1 MPPIYRQSS
10 AGLFVLQL
18 HAALLQFPNVC
29 FILALLTDITYWKT
43 ANLMWQNFSDWLLFA
58 GLLVGG
64 VALLVGIVELFMQ
77 RRQDSRPY
85 WLHALGSLIVLALAF
100 WNSLVHSADGW
111 IAVVPGGLV
120 LSAITVVVLFIT
132 DFYGRFTASRQ
143 LGSLQ

>member
-1 MPPIYRQSS
+1 MPRTYRQSS
-10 AGLFVLQL
+10 SGLFVLQL
-18 HAALLQFPNVC
+18 HSALLQFPNVC

-58 GLLVGG
+58 GLVVGG

-77 RRQDSRPY
+77 RGEDRRPY

-111 IAVVPGGLV
+111 IAVVPSGLV
-120 LSAITVVVLFIT
+120 LSAITVVVLLIT
-132 DFYGRFTASRQ
+132 DFYGRFIRSRQ
-143 LGSLQ
+143 LGHQ